1 MVVVRRMML
10 QRASIW
16 TKALFGAS
24 VLELPLL
31 SMLVHYGRG
40 FDRSALGLVIVWYHV
55 IPLSLISFGWL
66 SIFGH
71 DNPTGDSRFL
81 YVLVFLL
88 VFMVQLIVTV
98 PLAALG
104 LRLSVHSKVHSTHK

>member
-1 MVVVRRMML
+1 MTL
-10 QRASIW
+10 QRASTW

-24 VLELPLL
+24 VIELPLL
-31 SMLVHYGRG
+31 SMLVHYGRD

-71 DNPTGDSRFL
+71 NDPTGDSRFL
-81 YVLVFLL
+81 YALFFLL
-88 VFMVQLIVTV
+88 VFVLQLIVTV
-98 PLAALG
+98 PFAALA
-104 LRLSVHSKVHSTHK
+104 LRLSGRSKVPSTHK

>member
-1 MVVVRRMML
+1 MTL
-10 QRASIW
+10 QRASTW

-24 VLELPLL
+24 IIELPLL

-40 FDRSALGLVIVWYHV
+40 FDRSALGLVIVRYHV

-71 DNPTGDSRFL
+71 DDPTGDSRFL
-81 YVLVFLL
+81 YVLFFLL
-88 VFMVQLIVTV
+88 VFMVQLFVTV
-98 PLAALG
+98 PLAALV
-104 LRLSVHSKVHSTHK
+104 LKLSDHSKLHSTHK

>member
-1 MVVVRRMML
+1 
-10 QRASIW
+10 
-16 TKALFGAS
+16 
-24 VLELPLL
+24 
-31 SMLVHYGRG
+31 MLVHYGRD

-71 DNPTGDSRFL
+71 DDPSGDGRFL
-81 YVLVFLL
+81 YVLFFLL

-98 PLAALG
+98 PLAAVV
-104 LRLSVHSKVHSTHK
+104 LRLLGHSKVHSTHE